1 MKRLIC
7 LLTVLGLMLLSGA
20 FADTAPV
27 IQDDAD
33 LLTAQEEASL
43 LEVMK
48 PICEYGTPVFW
59 TTNQSG
65 DYRKKA
71 ENYYYRTLGNSSGVL
86 FVIDMSSRQLTLLS
100 DGAIY
105 EIVPTGEAD
114 TITDNVFRLA
124 RSGQY
129 AACAEETFREV
140 YRLLRGEQIAR
151 PMKLVSNILLAL
163 VLALMLVYLFIS
175 HRYENRYKIGKRSA
189 LPVTAAAAAAF
200 TASLS
205 AGRAVMTRQRRVN
218 LSSGSGGGGG
228 FRGGGGHSGGG
239 GGGFSGGGGSHGF

>member
-7 LLTVLGLMLLSGA
+7 LITVLGLMALCGA

-33 LLTAQEEASL
+33 LLTAEEEASL
-43 LEVMK
+43 REVMN

-59 TTNQSG
+59 TTTQSG
-65 DYRKKA
+65 DYRSKA
-71 ENYYYRTLGNSSGVL
+71 ENYYYRMLGNSSGVL
-86 FVIDMSSRQLTLLS
+86 FVIDMNSRQLLLKE
-100 DGAIY
+100 DGAISK
-105 EIVPTGEAD
+105 IVTSGEAD

-124 RSGQY
+124 RSGKY

-163 VLALMLVYLFIS
+163 VLALLIVYLFIS

-189 LPVTAAAAAAF
+189 LPVTAASAAAF
-200 TASLS
+200 TASLT
-205 AGRAVMTRQRRVN
+205 AGRAIMTRQRRVN
-218 LSSGSGGGGG
+218 LNSSSGGGGRIG
-228 FRGGGGHSGGG
+228 GGGGHSSGG